1 MMNSYVRNGGISA
14 IIAALTFLFGMAYY
28 LVLMTDIQYGNL
40 STSVEEQLIY
50 LSQHQAMIYL
60 WYFVIYVVFGFAL
73 LGLQTGLNS
82 LLPKS
87 PLSQATAIVAY
98 IWVGLVIA
106 AGMVANVGHAMSIEL
121 HTTAPETAHHAWVS
135 VQILVNGLGGG
146 NEIVGGVWLILLF
159 FASAKNNCLPGSAR
173 LGALAI
179 GLCGLATAIPALTEL
194 GAAFGLGCILW
205 FLSTGL
211 FMLLNKDD

>member
-1 MMNSYVRNGGISA
+1 MISPIRGGGASA

-40 STSVEEQLIY
+40 GSNIEEQLIY
-50 LSQHQAMIYL
+50 AGKHRAMIYL
-60 WYFVIYVVFGFAL
+60 WYFVIYIVFGFAL

-87 PLSQATAIVAY
+87 SLTQATATVAY

-106 AGMVANVGHAMSIEL
+106 AGMVANVGNAMSIEL
-121 HTTAPETAHHAWVS
+121 YATNPEAANHAWVS

-146 NEIVGGVWLILLF
+146 NEIVGGIWLILLF
-159 FASAKNNCLPGSAR
+159 FASSENRCLPIKAR

-179 GLCGLATAIPALTEL
+179 GLCGLLTAIPGLSEL
-194 GAAFGLGCILW
+194 GAVFGLGCILW

-211 FMLLNKDD
+211 FMLLNREE